1 MSTERQSCVCTCSAS
16 RDCVNYLF
24 SAILGCMPKL
34 TTLLVTIP
42 RETEVTAESAATFLS
57 TFPAILHKSLF
68 DIWIKGEAKPVIAL
82 EVAVWEQKIRFLVT
96 CTSHLTQFIISQ
108 IQSTYPLAV
117 IVPIEDPLASL
128 APKLAVG
135 ELKLRLASF
144 YPLKTWADFRDTD
157 PINTYLSVMSKAEVG
172 EVMYL
177 SWVISS
183 AHSGWQSEGR
193 SAIDRGRS
201 MGGQSTQ
208 NGYQEKRG
216 TLPNARGIEEKI
228 TQSGFNVTA
237 RIAVT
242 KPSRLSEIAA
252 VFGVFAR
259 PDGNSWG
266 LKKPLLLE
274 NARRKLVERK
284 PTDKRVMSVTE
295 LATVWHLP
303 SDKVRIPMILWGQNV
318 FSEPPENLP
327 IAEGAMD
334 EEKQKINFFGRAVFK
349 NRDLIFGIKDADRRR
364 HLWAIGKTGTGKS
377 TLIANMAIDDMKKGR
392 GVAIIDPHGDL
403 SDIILDYVP
412 ASRMNDVVYFNPIDR
427 DRPVRLN
434 ILEVKNPA
442 QRELIVSGIVAIFNK
457 LYGHSWGPRLEYILR
472 NTLLAL
478 SEIPDMTL
486 VEVPR
491 LLTDR
496 DFRHAAM
503 AKVHDPVIK
512 RYFENE
518 FDKMPE
524 KMLQESISPILN
536 KVGQFISSP
545 LIRAII
551 ERPQSSIDMETIMNE
566 GKILIANLS
575 QGKLGEDNAA
585 LIGAMLITKFQLAAM
600 NRVDQSESE
609 RRDFYLYVDEFQNFA
624 TESFI
629 KILSEARKYKLNL
642 TLANQYMAQI
652 PIEVQKAILG
662 NAGSIISFTIGADDA
677 RIIMKEFGDVFTD
690 KDLVNLENYQ
700 IAVRLMVDAMSGRA
714 FVARTLP
721 LPASRN
727 ENRDKVIRVSRERWG
742 R

>member
-1 MSTERQSCVCTCSAS
+1 
-16 RDCVNYLF
+16 
-24 SAILGCMPKL
+24 MPNL

-57 TFPAILHKSLF
+57 TFPAMLHKSWF
-68 DIWIKGEAKPVIAL
+68 DVVIKGESRPVIAL

-96 CTSHLTQFIISQ
+96 CSAHLTQFIISQ

-117 IVPIEDPLASL
+117 IVPIDDPLAQFG
-128 APKLAVG
+128 AKLIVG
-135 ELKLRLASF
+135 ELKLNLASF
-144 YPLKTWADFRDTD
+144 YPLKTWADFRDID
-157 PINTYLSVMSKAEVG
+157 PINSYLSVMSKAEVG
-172 EVMYL
+172 EVIWM
-177 SWVISS
+177 SWVLG
-183 AHSGWQSEGR
+183 AAPSGWQSEGR
-193 SAIDRGRS
+193 VALDNGRS
-201 MGGQSTQ
+201 TGSTKTQ

-228 TQSGFNVTA
+228 GQSGFCVTA
-237 RIAVT
+237 RIWVT
-242 KPSRLSEIAA
+242 NPERLSEMGA
-252 VFGVFAR
+252 VFGVFAN
-259 PDGNSWG
+259 PMGNSWG
-266 LKKPLLLE
+266 LSRPMFVGKAKKELLT
-274 NARRKLVERK
+274 RK
-284 PTDKRVMSVTE
+284 PSGTRVVSVTE

-327 IAEGAMD
+327 IAEGATD
-334 EEKQKINFFGRAVFK
+334 EEKLKINFFGRAIFK
-349 NRDLIFGIKDADRRR
+349 NRDLIFGIKDEDRRR

-403 SDIILDYVP
+403 SDIILNYVP
-412 ASRMNDVVYFNPIDR
+412 ANRMNDVVYFNPIDR

-478 SEIPDMTL
+478 SEIPNMTL

-496 DFRHAAM
+496 EFRRNAM
-503 AKVHDPVIK
+503 TKVNDPVIK

-551 ERPQSSIDMETIMNE
+551 ERPQSSIDMESIMNE

-600 NRVDQSESE
+600 NRVDRREDE

-652 PIEVQKAILG
+652 PLEVQKAILG

-700 IAVRLMVDAMSGRA
+700 IAVRLMVESMSGRA

-721 LPASRN
+721 LPSSRN

>member
-1 MSTERQSCVCTCSAS
+1 MS
-16 RDCVNYLF
+16 
-24 SAILGCMPKL
+24 KL

-57 TFPAILHKSLF
+57 TFPHILHKSLF
-68 DIWIKGEAKPVIAL
+68 DVWIKGEEKPIIAL
-82 EVAVWEQKIRFLVT
+82 EVGVWEQKIRFLVT
-96 CTSHLTQFIISQ
+96 ASSHLTQFIISQ

-117 IVPIEDPLASL
+117 IVPISDPLLAL
-128 APKLAVG
+128 APRLSVG
-135 ELKLRLASF
+135 ELKMRLASF

-157 PINTYLSVMSKAEVG
+157 PINSYLSVMSKAEPA

-177 SWVISS
+177 SWVIASPPP
-183 AHSGWQSEGR
+183 GWQGAGR
-193 SAIDRGRS
+193 AALDSGRS
-201 MGGQSTQ
+201 MGSTKTQS
-208 NGYQEKRG
+208 GYQEKRG

-228 TQSGFNVTA
+228 TQSGF
-237 RIAVT
+237 AVT
-242 KPSRLSEIAA
+242 LRLGVTNPTRLAELSA

-266 LKKPLLLE
+266 LKRPLLMDS
-274 NARRKLVERK
+274 ARKKLLMRK
-284 PTDKRVMSVTE
+284 PVEKRVISVSE

-303 SDKVRIPMILWGQNV
+303 SDKVKIPMILWGQNV

-327 IAEGAMD
+327 IAEGASE
-334 EEKQKINFFGRAVFK
+334 EEKQKINFFGRAIFK
-349 NRDLIFGIKDADRRR
+349 NRDLIFGIKDEDRRR

-412 ASRMNDVVYFNPIDR
+412 ASRINDVIYFNPNDR

-434 ILEVKNPA
+434 VLEVKNPA

-478 SEIPDMTL
+478 SEIPGMTL
-486 VEVPR
+486 VDVPK
-491 LLTDR
+491 LLTDK
-496 DFRHAAM
+496 DFRRDAM
-503 AKVHDPVIK
+503 TKLTDPVIK

-518 FDKMPE
+518 FDRMPE
-524 KMLQESISPILN
+524 KMLQESIAPILN
-536 KVGQFISSP
+536 KVGQFVSSP

-551 ERPQSSIDMETIMNE
+551 ERPASSIDMEEIMNG
-566 GKILIANLS
+566 GKILIANLA
-575 QGKLGEDNAA
+575 QGKIGEDNAA

-600 NRVDQSESE
+600 NRVDRTEGE

-624 TESFI
+624 TSSFI

-642 TLANQYMAQI
+642 TMANQYMAQI

-662 NAGSIISFTIGADDA
+662 NAGSIISFTIGADDG
-677 RIIMKEFGDVFTD
+677 RIIMKEFGEVFSD
-690 KDLVNLENYQ
+690 RDLVNLENYQ
-700 IAVRLMVDAMSGRA
+700 IAVRLMVDSMSGRA

-721 LPASRN
+721 LPASKN
-727 ENRDKVIRVSRERWG
+727 ENREKVIKVSRERWG

>member
-1 MSTERQSCVCTCSAS
+1 
-16 RDCVNYLF
+16 
-24 SAILGCMPKL
+24 MPKL

-57 TFPAILHKSLF
+57 TFPSILHKSLF
-68 DIWIKGEAKPVIAL
+68 DLWFKGEEKPIVAL

-96 CTSHLTQFIISQ
+96 CSSHLSQFIISQ
-108 IQSTYPLAV
+108 IQSTYPLAM
-117 IVPIEDPLASL
+117 IVPIEDPLQKL
-128 APKLAVG
+128 APKLTVG
-135 ELKLRLASF
+135 ELRLQLASF

-157 PINTYLSVMSKAEVG
+157 PINSYLSVMSKAEEG
-172 EVMYL
+172 EVMWL
-177 SWVISS
+177 SW
-183 AHSGWQSEGR
+183 ALTAAPHSWQGEGR
-193 SAIDRGRS
+193 GAIDRGRS
-201 MGGQSTQ
+201 MGGQSTG
-208 NGYQEKRG
+208 NGYVEKRG

-228 TQSGFNVTA
+228 GQAGFSVTT
-237 RIAVT
+237 RLAVSH
-242 KPSRLSEIAA
+242 PSRLSELSA
-252 VFGVFAR
+252 VFGVFSR
-259 PDGNSWG
+259 PDGNSWK
-266 LKKPLLLE
+266 LYKPLLGIESARQKLI
-274 NARRKLVERK
+274 ARRA
-284 PTDKRVMSVTE
+284 TQKRVVSVAE

-303 SDKVRIPMILWGQNV
+303 SDKVKIPMILWGQNV

-327 IAEGAMD
+327 VSEGLTD
-334 EEKQKINFFGRAVFK
+334 EEKSKINFFGRAVFK
-349 NRDLIFGIKDADRRR
+349 NRDLIFGIKDIDRRR

-392 GVAIIDPHGDL
+392 GMAIIDPHGDL
-403 SDIILDYVP
+403 SDILLKYVP
-412 ASRMNDVVYFNPIDR
+412 ASRMNDVIYFNPIDR

-434 ILEVKNPA
+434 VLEVKDPA

-478 SEIPDMTL
+478 SEIPGMTL
-486 VEVPR
+486 VDVPK

-496 DFRHAAM
+496 AFRQDAM
-503 AKVHDPVIK
+503 TKLKDPVIK

-524 KMLQESISPILN
+524 KMLQESIAPILN
-536 KVGQFISSP
+536 KVGQFVSSP
-545 LIRAII
+545 MIRAII
-551 ERPQSSIDMETIMNE
+551 ERPQSSIDMEEVMND

-600 NRVDQSESE
+600 NRVDRAESE

-624 TESFI
+624 TTSFI

-642 TLANQYMAQI
+642 TMANQYMAQI

-677 RIIMKEFGDVFTD
+677 RIIMKEFGEVFTD

-721 LPASRN
+721 LPASAN
-727 ENRDKVIRVSRERWG
+727 QNRDTVIRVSRERWG

>member
-1 MSTERQSCVCTCSAS
+1 
-16 RDCVNYLF
+16 
-24 SAILGCMPKL
+24 MPKL

-57 TFPAILHKSLF
+57 TFPTILHKSLF
-68 DIWIKGEAKPVIAL
+68 DVWIKGEEKPTIAL
-82 EVAVWEQKIRFLVT
+82 EVAVWEQKIRFLVS
-96 CTSHLTQFIISQ
+96 CSSYLTQFIISQ
-108 IQSTYPLAV
+108 IQSTYPLSV
-117 IVPIEDPLASL
+117 IVPIEDPLISL
-128 APKLAVG
+128 APKLSVG

-157 PINTYLSVMSKAEVG
+157 PINSYLSVMSKAEVG
-172 EVMYL
+172 EVMWL
-177 SWVISS
+177 SFVIAESP
-183 AHSGWQSEGR
+183 GNWQSSGR
-193 SAIDRGRS
+193 AALDNGRVTGS
-201 MGGQSTQ
+201 TKTQ
-208 NGYQEKRG
+208 NGYQEKRS

-228 TQSGFNVTA
+228 GQMGFSVTA
-237 RIAVT
+237 RLAVNHAN
-242 KPSRLSEIAA
+242 RLSELGA

-259 PDGNSWG
+259 PDGNRWE
-266 LKKPLLLE
+266 LNKPILME
-274 NARRKLVERK
+274 KARKNLVGRI
-284 PTDKRVMSVTE
+284 PRDKRVISVSE
-295 LATVWHLP
+295 LATIWHLP

-327 IAEGAMD
+327 IAEGATD
-334 EEKQKINFFGRAVFK
+334 EEKQKINFFGRAIFK
-349 NRDLIFGIKDADRRR
+349 NRDLIFGIKDEDRRR

-403 SDIILDYVP
+403 SDIILNYVP
-412 ASRMNDVVYFNPIDR
+412 ASRMNDVIYFNPNDR

-478 SEIPDMTL
+478 SEVPDMTL

-496 DFRHAAM
+496 DFRKNLM
-503 AKVHDPVIK
+503 TRVNDPVIK

-518 FDKMPE
+518 FDRMPE

-536 KVGQFISSP
+536 KVGQFVSSP
-545 LIRAII
+545 LIRSII
-551 ERPQSSIDMETIMNE
+551 ERPQSSIDMEEIMND

-600 NRVDQSESE
+600 NRVEQLEGE

-662 NAGSIISFTIGADDA
+662 NAGSIVSFTIGADDG
-677 RIIMKEFGDVFTD
+677 RIIMKEFGEVFTD
-690 KDLVNLENYQ
+690 RDLVNLENYQ
-700 IAVRLMVDAMSGRA
+700 IAVRLMVDSMSGRA

-727 ENRDKVIRVSRERWG
+727 ENREKVIRVSRERWG

>member
-1 MSTERQSCVCTCSAS
+1 
-16 RDCVNYLF
+16 
-24 SAILGCMPKL
+24 MPTL

-68 DIWIKGEAKPVIAL
+68 DIWIKGEERPVVAL
-82 EVAVWEQKIRFLVT
+82 EVGVWKQKIRFLVS
-96 CTSHLTQFIISQ
+96 CSSHLTQFIISQ
-108 IQSTYPLAV
+108 IQSTYPLSV
-117 IVPIEDPLASL
+117 ITQVQDPLLELTS
-128 APKLAVG
+128 KLTVA
-135 ELKLRLASF
+135 ELKLNLASF
-144 YPLKTWADFRDTD
+144 YPFKTWADFRDTD
-157 PINTYLSVMSKAEVG
+157 PINSYLSVMSKAEPD
-172 EVMYL
+172 EVMYI
-177 SWVISS
+177 SFVISPPPNS
-183 AHSGWQSEGR
+183 WQESGR
-193 SAIDRGRS
+193 RAIDKGRA

-208 NGYQEKRG
+208 SGYSEKRG
-216 TLPNARGIEEKI
+216 SLPNARGIEEKI
-228 TQSGFNVTA
+228 GQAGFAITA
-237 RIAVT
+237 SIAVS
-242 KPSRLSEIAA
+242 KSSRLAELGA

-259 PDGNSWG
+259 PDGNSWRVSRSMFG
-266 LKKPLLLE
+266 EL
-274 NARRKLVERK
+274 ARKRLMRREPRE
-284 PTDKRVMSVTE
+284 KRVISIAE
-295 LATVWHLP
+295 LATIWHLP
-303 SDKVRIPMILWGQNV
+303 SDKVKIPMILWGQNV

-327 IAEGAMD
+327 IAEGASE
-334 EEKQKINFFGRAVFK
+334 EEKNKINFFGRAIFK
-349 NRDLIFGIKDADRRR
+349 NRDLIFGIKDIDRRR

-403 SDIILDYVP
+403 SEIILNYVP
-412 ASRMNDVVYFNPIDR
+412 SSRMNDVVYFNPIDR

-434 ILEVKNPA
+434 ILGVKDPA
-442 QRELIVSGIVAIFNK
+442 QRELVVSGIVAIFNK

-472 NTLLAL
+472 NSLLAL
-478 SEIPDMTL
+478 SEVPGMTL
-486 VEVPR
+486 VELPR

-496 DFRHAAM
+496 EFRRGTV
-503 AKVHDPVIK
+503 AKLSDPVIK

-518 FDKMPE
+518 FDRMSE

-536 KVGQFISSP
+536 KVGQFVSSP
-545 LIRAII
+545 MIRSII
-551 ERPQSSIDMETIMNE
+551 ERPESSIDMEEIMNE

-575 QGKLGEDNAA
+575 QGKIGEDNAA

-600 NRVDQSESE
+600 NRVDRSESE

-624 TESFI
+624 TTSFI

-677 RIIMKEFGDVFTD
+677 RIIMKEFGDVFSD

-700 IAVRLMVDAMSGRA
+700 IAVRLMVDSRSGRA

>member
-1 MSTERQSCVCTCSAS
+1 
-16 RDCVNYLF
+16 
-24 SAILGCMPKL
+24 
-34 TTLLVTIP
+34 
-42 RETEVTAESAATFLS
+42 
-57 TFPAILHKSLF
+57 
-68 DIWIKGEAKPVIAL
+68 
-82 EVAVWEQKIRFLVT
+82 
-96 CTSHLTQFIISQ
+96 
-108 IQSTYPLAV
+108 
-117 IVPIEDPLASL
+117 
-128 APKLAVG
+128 
-135 ELKLRLASF
+135 
-144 YPLKTWADFRDTD
+144 
-157 PINTYLSVMSKAEVG
+157 MSKAEPD
-172 EVMYL
+172 EVMYI
-177 SWVISS
+177 SFVISPPPNS
-183 AHSGWQSEGR
+183 WQESGR
-193 SAIDRGRS
+193 RAIDKGRS
-201 MGGQSTQ
+201 MGGQTTQ
-208 NGYQEKRG
+208 NGYSERRG
-216 TLPNARGIEEKI
+216 SLPNARGIEEKI
-228 TQSGFNVTA
+228 GQAGFAITA
-237 RIAVT
+237 RIAVS
-242 KPSRLSEIAA
+242 KSSRLAELGA
-252 VFGVFAR
+252 VFGVFSR

-266 LKKPLLLE
+266 VSRPLFGEL
-274 NARRKLVERK
+274 ARKRLMRREPRE
-284 PTDKRVMSVTE
+284 KRVISIAE
-295 LATVWHLP
+295 LATIWHLP

-327 IAEGAMD
+327 IAEGASE
-334 EEKQKINFFGRAVFK
+334 EEKNKINFFGRAIFK
-349 NRDLIFGIKDADRRR
+349 NRDLIFGIKDIDRRR

-403 SDIILDYVP
+403 SEIILNYVP

-434 ILEVKNPA
+434 ILEVKDPA
-442 QRELIVSGIVAIFNK
+442 QRELVVSGIVAIFNK

-472 NTLLAL
+472 NSLLAL
-478 SEIPDMTL
+478 SEVPGMTL
-486 VEVPR
+486 VELPR

-496 DFRHAAM
+496 EFRRGIV
-503 AKVHDPVIK
+503 AKLSDPVIK

-518 FDKMPE
+518 FDRMSE

-536 KVGQFISSP
+536 KVGQFVSSP
-545 LIRAII
+545 MIRAII
-551 ERPQSSIDMETIMNE
+551 ERPESSIDMEEIMNE

-575 QGKLGEDNAA
+575 QGKIGEDNAA

-600 NRVDQSESE
+600 NRVDRSESE

-624 TESFI
+624 TTSFI

-642 TLANQYMAQI
+642 TMANQYMAQI

-677 RIIMKEFGDVFTD
+677 RIIMKEFGDVFSD

-700 IAVRLMVDAMSGRA
+700 IAVRLMVDSRSGRA

>member
-1 MSTERQSCVCTCSAS
+1 M
-16 RDCVNYLF
+16 
-24 SAILGCMPKL
+24 
-34 TTLLVTIP
+34 TIP
-42 RETEVTAESAATFLS
+42 RETEVTVESAATFLS
-57 TFPAILHKSLF
+57 TFPAMLYKSWF
-68 DIWIKGEAKPVIAL
+68 DRVIKGQEKPKIAL

-96 CTSHLTQFIISQ
+96 ASAHLTQFVISQ

-117 IVPIEDPLASL
+117 IVPIEDPLIKL
-128 APKLAVG
+128 APKLHIG

-157 PINTYLSVMSKAEVG
+157 PLNSYLSVMSKAEEG
-172 EVMYL
+172 EVMWMQ
-177 SWVISS
+177 WVIGP
-183 AHSGWQSEGR
+183 APDNWQSAGR
-193 SAIDRGRS
+193 NALDNGRN
-201 MGGQSTQ
+201 MGSTKTQS
-208 NGYQEKRG
+208 GYQEKRG

-228 TQSGFNVTA
+228 GQAGF
-237 RIAVT
+237 AVT
-242 KPSRLSEIAA
+242 TRIGASKVSRLGEMAA

-266 LKKPLLLE
+266 LSRPIFTE
-274 NARRKLVERK
+274 AARRKMVERQAK
-284 PTDKRVMSVTE
+284 DKRVISIAE

-327 IAEGAMD
+327 IAEGTSE

-349 NRDLIFGIKDADRRR
+349 NRDLIFGIKDIDRRR

-403 SDIILDYVP
+403 SDIILNYVP
-412 ASRMNDVVYFNPIDR
+412 ASRMNDVIYFNPNDR
-427 DRPVRLN
+427 DRPIRLN
-434 ILEVKNPA
+434 VLEVKNPA

-478 SEIPDMTL
+478 SEIQGMTL
-486 VEVPR
+486 VDVPR

-496 DFRHAAM
+496 DFRHDAM
-503 AKVHDPVIK
+503 AKLKDPVIK

-524 KMLQESISPILN
+524 KMLQESIAPILN
-536 KVGQFISSP
+536 KVGQFVSSP
-545 LIRAII
+545 MIRAII
-551 ERPQSSIDMETIMNE
+551 ERPSSSIDMEEIMND

-575 QGKLGEDNAA
+575 QGKIGEDNAA

-600 NRVDQSESE
+600 NRVDRSEAE

-624 TESFI
+624 TSSFI

-642 TLANQYMAQI
+642 TMANQYMAQI

-677 RIIMKEFGDVFTD
+677 RIIMKEFGDVFSD

-721 LPASRN
+721 LPSSRN

>member
-1 MSTERQSCVCTCSAS
+1 
-16 RDCVNYLF
+16 
-24 SAILGCMPKL
+24 MPKL

-57 TFPAILHKSLF
+57 TFPTILHKSWF
-68 DIWIKGEAKPVIAL
+68 DIWIKGEEKPVIAL
-82 EVAVWEQKIRFLVT
+82 EIGVWEQKIRFLVS
-96 CTSHLTQFIISQ
+96 CSSYLVQFIISQ

-117 IVPIEDPLASL
+117 IVPIVDPLA
-128 APKLAVG
+128 AFVPKLVVG
-135 ELKLRLASF
+135 ELKLNLASF

-157 PINTYLSVMSKAEVG
+157 PINSYLSVMSKAEVG

-177 SWVISS
+177 SWVMT
-183 AHSGWQSEGR
+183 AAPEGWQGEGR
-193 SAIDRGRS
+193 AAIDNGRS
-201 MGGQSTQ
+201 MGSTKTQ

-228 TQSGFNVTA
+228 GQPGFSVTT
-237 RIAVT
+237 RIAVSS
-242 KPSRLSEIAA
+242 PNRLSELAA
-252 VFGVFAR
+252 VFGVFGR
-259 PDGNSWG
+259 PDGNSWRIV
-266 LKKPLLLE
+266 KPLMIEGARKRLL
-274 NARRKLVERK
+274 ARLASE
-284 PTDKRVMSVTE
+284 KRVISVTE

-327 IAEGAMD
+327 IAEGVSE
-334 EEKQKINFFGRAVFK
+334 EEKQKINFFGRAIFK
-349 NRDLIFGIKDADRRR
+349 NRDLIFGIKDSDRRR

-392 GVAIIDPHGDL
+392 GIAIIDPHGDL
-403 SDIILDYVP
+403 SDTIMNYVP
-412 ASRMNDVVYFNPIDR
+412 ASRINDVIYFNPSDR
-427 DRPVRLN
+427 ERPVRLN
-434 ILEVKNPA
+434 ILEVKDPV

-478 SEIPDMTL
+478 SEVSGMTL
-486 VEVPR
+486 IEVPR

-496 DFRHAAM
+496 DFRHDLMNKIA
-503 AKVHDPVIK
+503 DPVIK

-518 FDKMPE
+518 FDRMPE

-545 LIRAII
+545 LIRSII
-551 ERPQSSIDMETIMNE
+551 ERPASSIDIEEIMND

-575 QGKLGEDNAA
+575 QGKMGEDNAA

-600 NRVDQSESE
+600 NRVDRSEAE
-609 RRDFYLYVDEFQNFA
+609 RKDFYLYVDEFQNFA

-652 PIEVQKAILG
+652 PLEVQKAILG
-662 NAGSIISFTIGADDA
+662 NAGSIISFTIGADDG

-700 IAVRLMVDAMSGRA
+700 IAVRLMVDSMSGRA

>member
-1 MSTERQSCVCTCSAS
+1 
-16 RDCVNYLF
+16 
-24 SAILGCMPKL
+24 MPKL

-57 TFPAILHKSLF
+57 TFPAMLHKSLF
-68 DIWIKGEAKPVIAL
+68 DVWIKGEAKPVIAL

-117 IVPIEDPLASL
+117 IVPIDDPLVAL
-128 APKLAVG
+128 APRLSVG

-157 PINTYLSVMSKAEVG
+157 PINSYLSIMSKAEVG

-183 AHSGWQSEGR
+183 PHHNWQGEGR
-193 SAIDRGRS
+193 SALDRGRS
-201 MGGQSTQ
+201 MGGQTTQ

-228 TQSGFNVTA
+228 TQSGFSVTA

-274 NARRKLVERK
+274 SARRKLVERK
-284 PTDKRVMSVTE
+284 PTEKRVMSVTE

-327 IAEGAMD
+327 IAEGASE

-364 HLWAIGKTGTGKS
+364 HLWAIGKTGAGKS

-403 SDIILDYVP
+403 SDIILNYVP
-412 ASRMNDVVYFNPIDR
+412 ASRINDVVYFNPIDR

-434 ILEVKNPA
+434 ILEVKDPA

-496 DFRHAAM
+496 DFRRNAM
-503 AKVHDPVIK
+503 TKVNDPVIR

-551 ERPQSSIDMETIMNE
+551 ERPQSSIDMESIMND

-600 NRVDQSESE
+600 NRVDQTESD

-624 TESFI
+624 TSSFI

-642 TLANQYMAQI
+642 TMANQYMAQI
-652 PIEVQKAILG
+652 PLEVQKAILG

>member
-1 MSTERQSCVCTCSAS
+1 
-16 RDCVNYLF
+16 
-24 SAILGCMPKL
+24 MPRL

-42 RETEVTAESAATFLS
+42 RETEITPESAATFLS
-57 TFPAILHKSLF
+57 TFPAILHKSIF
-68 DIWIKGEAKPVIAL
+68 DLWIKGEPRPVVAL
-82 EVAVWEQKIRFLVT
+82 EVGVWEQKIRFLVT
-96 CTSHLTQFIISQ
+96 CSAHLSQFVTSQ
-108 IQSTYPLAV
+108 IQSTYPLAM
-117 IVPIEDPLASL
+117 IVPIEDPLLTL
-128 APKLAVG
+128 APKLTVG
-135 ELKLRLASF
+135 ELKLSLASY

-157 PINTYLSVMSKAEVG
+157 PINSYLSVMSKAQVG
-172 EVMYL
+172 EVMWI
-177 SWVISS
+177 SWVMT
-183 AHSGWQSEGR
+183 AAATNWQSAGR
-193 SAIDRGRS
+193 EAIDRGRS
-201 MGGQSTQ
+201 MGGNFNQ
-208 NGYQEKRG
+208 NKQYIERRG
-216 TLPNARGIEEKI
+216 SLPNARGIEEKI
-228 TQSGFNVTA
+228 GQAGFGVTA
-237 RIAVT
+237 RIAVSH
-242 KPSRLSEIAA
+242 PARLAELAA

-259 PDGNSWG
+259 PDGNSFH
-266 LKKPLLLE
+266 LTKPLWGISRE
-274 NARRKLVERK
+274 RRRLVERI
-284 PTDKRVMSVTE
+284 PVAKRVVSVAE
-295 LATVWHLP
+295 LATLWHLP

-327 IAEGAMD
+327 IAEGLSD
-334 EEKQKINFFGRAVFK
+334 EERAKINFFGRAIFK
-349 NRDLIFGIKDADRRR
+349 NRDLIFGIKDMDRRR

-392 GVAIIDPHGDL
+392 GMAIIDPHGDL
-403 SDIILDYVP
+403 SEIILNYVP
-412 ASRMNDVVYFNPIDR
+412 ASRMNDVIYFNPIDR

-434 ILEVKNPA
+434 VLEVKNPA
-442 QRELIVSGIVAIFNK
+442 QRELVVSGIVAIFNK

-478 SEIPDMTL
+478 SEIPGMTL

-496 DFRHAAM
+496 GFRQEAM
-503 AKVHDPVIK
+503 TKLHDPIIR

-518 FDKMPE
+518 FDRMPE
-524 KMLQESISPILN
+524 KMLQESIAPILN
-536 KVGQFISSP
+536 KVGQFVSSP
-545 LIRAII
+545 MIRAII
-551 ERPQSSIDMETIMNE
+551 ERPASSIDMEAIMNE

-600 NRVDQSESE
+600 NRVDRDESE

-624 TESFI
+624 TASFI

-662 NAGSIISFTIGADDA
+662 NAGSIVSFTIGAEDA
-677 RIIMKEFGDVFTD
+677 RIIMNEFGEVFTN

-714 FVARTLP
+714 FLARTLP

-727 ENRDKVIRVSRERWG
+727 ENKDKVIRVSRERWG

>member
-1 MSTERQSCVCTCSAS
+1 
-16 RDCVNYLF
+16 
-24 SAILGCMPKL
+24 MPKL
-34 TTLLVTIP
+34 TTLLVIIP
-42 RETEVTAESAATFLS
+42 RETEITPESAATFLS

-68 DIWIKGEAKPVIAL
+68 DVWIKGEAKPVVAL

-117 IVPIEDPLASL
+117 IAPITDPLLTL
-128 APKLAVG
+128 APKLTVG
-135 ELKLRLASF
+135 ELRLSLASF
-144 YPLKTWADFRDTD
+144 YPLKTWTDFRDTD
-157 PINTYLSVMSKAEVG
+157 PINSYLSVMSKAEVG

-183 AHSGWQSEGR
+183 APPGWQGEGR
-193 SAIDRGRS
+193 SALDRGRVT
-201 MGGQSTQ
+201 GTQSNQ
-208 NGYQEKRG
+208 NRYTEKRS

-228 TQSGFNVTA
+228 GQSGFSVTA
-237 RIAVT
+237 RIGVSRA
-242 KPSRLSEIAA
+242 SRLDELAA
-252 VFGVFAR
+252 VFGVFSR

-266 LKKPLLLE
+266 LSKSLFIE
-274 NARRKLVERK
+274 SARRSLIERK
-284 PTDKRVMSVTE
+284 PKQKRVVSVAE

-327 IAEGAMD
+327 IAEGSTE
-334 EEKQKINFFGRAVFK
+334 EEKQQINFFGRSIFK
-349 NRDLIFGIKDADRRR
+349 NRDLIFGIKDVDRRR
-364 HLWAIGKTGTGKS
+364 HIWAIGKTGTGKS
-377 TLIANMAIDDMKKGR
+377 TLIANMSIDDMKKGR

-403 SDIILDYVP
+403 SDIILNYVP
-412 ASRMNDVVYFNPIDR
+412 ASRMNDVIYFNPIDR

-434 ILEVKNPA
+434 VLEVKDPA
-442 QRELIVSGIVAIFNK
+442 QRELVVSGIVAIFNK

-486 VEVPR
+486 VDVPR

-496 DFRHAAM
+496 EFRRNAM
-503 AKVHDPVIK
+503 SKLSDPVIK

-518 FDKMPE
+518 FDRMPE

-536 KVGQFISSP
+536 KVGQFVSSP

-551 ERPQSSIDMETIMNE
+551 ERPQSSIDMEAIMNE
-566 GKILIANLS
+566 GKILIANLA
-575 QGKLGEDNAA
+575 QGKMGEDNAA

-600 NRVDQSESE
+600 NRVDRTEGE

-624 TESFI
+624 TTSFI

-642 TLANQYMAQI
+642 TMANQYMAQI

-727 ENRDKVIRVSRERWG
+727 ENREKVIRVSRERWG